1 MVLLKTASI
10 FTGVLCCLALCF
22 GGQSAAPQPPAHPR
36 TMALTFDDLPYV
48 EVDER
53 HDLAAAQRGTASI
66 LQALTAR
73 KAPAVAFVSRT
84 RCIFGIPKRTPA
96 TLKLRR
102 LKSKKS

>member
-22 GGQSAAPQPPAHPR
+22 GQSAVPQPPAHPR

-73 KAPAVAFVSRT
+73 KAPAVAFVNEGKLHVDGGVEPRT
-84 RCIFGIPKRTPA
+84 A
-96 TLKLRR
+96 LLQQW
-102 LKSKKS
+102 